1 MLRLLPLVVALVM
14 AWLWW
19 QGSSWHTRRSLL
31 KHSKPLSDPV
41 LAAHVAC
48 MADTLGTGPVEV
60 RVYDHTA
67 INGLASPDGRVYV
80 TSGLIRRYRAGE
92 IGSAE
97 VASVIAHEIGHLAL
111 GHAPRRRLDFLGQ
124 NAMRLVLGLVIG
136 RFIPFIGPLIATKAA
151 ALLASLLAARLSRRD
166 EFEADAY
173 GAALMHRIGLGH
185 APQVALLRKLDADA
199 GRRGSGMVAWLASH
213 PPVPDR
219 IAAIE
224 TLAKDWPA
232 PSLPD

>member
-1 MLRLLPLVVALVM
+1 MLRFLPVLLALAM
-14 AWLWW
+14 AWIWW
-19 QGSSWHTRRSLL
+19 QGSSWHTRRTLL
-31 KHSKPLSDPV
+31 RKSTPLSDPV
-41 LAAHVAC
+41 LSAHVAC
-48 MADTLGTGPVEV
+48 MAETLGTGPVEV
-60 RVYDHTA
+60 RVYDHSA

-80 TSGLIRRYRAGE
+80 TSGLIRRYREGE
-92 IGSAE
+92 IASAE

-124 NAMRLVLGLVIG
+124 NAVRLILGLVIG
-136 RFIPFIGPLIATKAA
+136 RFIPFIGPIIATRAA

-185 APQVALLRKLDADA
+185 APQVALLRKLDEST
-199 GRRGSGMVAWLASH
+199 GRRGPGVVAWLASH

-219 IAAIE
+219 VAAIE
-224 TLAKDWPA
+224 ALARDWPA
-232 PSLPD
+232 PRSTG